1 MYPGL
6 LSDEQLEAQYNQFRV
21 NPIAM
26 NPLQM
31 ALYQAGQGI
40 ATGEGDRLDQI
51 LRGAAQGG
59 VQGYNQGLQNQ
70 MIYQQYQERQALLEA
85 EAQRKQEREDVER
98 RYREALT
105 EQAKATAASSREAAA
120 RPGNELKKYREEVMK
135 LYPDANNETRKYLLA
150 AGPAEGQKILAG
162 LAKKKPI
169 NETDRANLLAMI
181 NSADGVSE
189 AQRGALVEMA
199 NERDAEGKL
208 SNNYSA
214 IMERLEQEQA
224 KNQPKTPAG
233 PKLSDNERILLQSEG
248 RTPEAEIAFGNE
260 YTVPVKSQTQY
271 NQDGSQTV
279 IPIYKEIPQ
288 FIRKKYPELTSQ
300 ADQIRAQAKESTKRP
315 PQAVLEA
322 QGQVDEL
329 RKIEATIQAEG
340 ADIPLTKFDQISNEI
355 LDYVPFGNYAQDE
368 DYRKKLNLQNEWIIS
383 ILRQESGA
391 AIGQDEYK
399 NYRAIYFPMAG
410 DSEAMRKAR
419 AEARKRALEERILI
433 SMGLRQNRDPVEA
446 AKDHTRGLG
455 IELPGVEQTSV
466 QNPKVEGGNTPFG
479 PVTIPKGL

>member
-1 MYPGL
+1 
-6 LSDEQLEAQYNQFRV
+6 
-21 NPIAM
+21 M

-85 EAQRKQEREDVER
+85 EARRKREQEEIER

-120 RPGNELKKYREEVMK
+120 RPGNELKQYREEVMK

-189 AQRGALVEMA
+189 AQRGALIEMA

-279 IPIYKEIPQ
+279 IPIYKEIPKS
-288 FIRKKYPELTSQ
+288 IREKYPELTSQ

-315 PQAVLEA
+315 PQAVLQA
-322 QGQVDEL
+322 QGVAEEMAA
-329 RKIEATIQAEG
+329 IEAEIQKYD
-340 ADIPLTKFDQISNEI
+340 ADVPLDFLDNLKNVAVELLPDSIESQFQSEKYKRNKALQKEWQI
-355 LDYVPFGNYAQDE
+355 LV
-368 DYRKKLNLQNEWIIS
+368 
-383 ILRQESGA
+383 LRDESGA
-391 AIGQDEYK
+391 AIGQDEYQ
-399 NYRAIYFPMAG
+399 NYDKIYFSQPG
-410 DSEAMRKAR
+410 DSIDLIMAKRRAR
-419 AEARKRALEERILI
+419 ARAQQERVLIAAGNARGVNGP
-433 SMGLRQNRDPVEA
+433 SVRDFA
-446 AKDHTRGLG
+446 YKHAKEFG
-455 IELPGVEQTSV
+455 IPIQEVAQPTV
-466 QNPKVEGGNTPFG
+466 QDPSVEGL
-479 PVTIPKGL
+479 KLREEDSQYD